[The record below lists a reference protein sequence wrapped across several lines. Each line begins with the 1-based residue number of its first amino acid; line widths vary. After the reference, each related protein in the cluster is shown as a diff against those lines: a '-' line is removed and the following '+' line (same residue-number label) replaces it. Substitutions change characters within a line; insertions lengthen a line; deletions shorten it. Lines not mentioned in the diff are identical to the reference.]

1 MVKTQILK
9 LKCLT
14 NIFGGKTIQMSQSW
28 GKPENLK
35 QRRKHSFQRKPKFF
49 TAWEKGKKKMCAD
62 IHRKILK
69 WNEGSSRPLSSCRRW
84 YIHSEIHWLESHS
97 VQNVDGTTDMFN
109 TIISFISLMINPKD
123 RISFS
128 DCCRALNVFFHLSA
142 MNLWMFFVGADPQ
155 TTTTLVASQMRSF
168 SPVG

>member
-1 MVKTQILK
+1 MLNQYL
-9 LKCLT
+9 
-14 NIFGGKTIQMSQSW
+14 W
-28 GKPENLK
+28 GKNDSNVSVL
-35 QRRKHSFQRKPKFF
+35 RKTWESETKEKAFFPKETKILHSMRKR
-49 TAWEKGKKKMCAD
+49 KKMCAD

-69 WNEGSSRPLSSCRRW
+69 WNEGSSHPLSSCRRW